1 MNLRKEVFQRAIR
14 IIRMSTK
21 ATEHMEK
28 TSNSWRSKVVSEAK
42 VVEIQNISSK
52 VKTLRLQIASK
63 EFSFL
68 SGQWVDFIIPNVDTV
83 GGYSICSSP
92 RYLHE
97 FRMLDLAIKNSSHP
111 PAEWVHSKCQV
122 GDTVLLKVG
131 GQCIWNPENPSQW
144 KHTLFIAGG
153 IGINPLLSMIL
164 SIEETRKSKGNT
176 SGDIGSSVLLYSAS
190 KTNEL
195 IFKDKLDNLVRESD
209 KLSCRYFVTKEEVD
223 KCRNISC
230 KRINKDD
237 IIEALKMMPSY
248 KGIQCYICGPPP
260 MINSMNEHLLDSG
273 IEKSNIYYEQW
284 W

>member
-1 MNLRKEVFQRAIR
+1 
-14 IIRMSTK
+14 MSTK

-111 PAEWVHSKCQV
+111 PAEWVHSKHHIIV
-122 GDTVLLKVG
+122 
-131 GQCIWNPENPSQW
+131 
-144 KHTLFIAGG
+144 
-153 IGINPLLSMIL
+153 
-164 SIEETRKSKGNT
+164 
-176 SGDIGSSVLLYSAS
+176 SS
-190 KTNEL
+190 
-195 IFKDKLDNLVRESD
+195 
-209 KLSCRYFVTKEEVD
+209 
-223 KCRNISC
+223 
-230 KRINKDD
+230 
-237 IIEALKMMPSY
+237 
-248 KGIQCYICGPPP
+248 
-260 MINSMNEHLLDSG
+260 
-273 IEKSNIYYEQW
+273 W
-284 W
+284 